1 MNIKRDAVTKGKSE
15 KTTLT
20 KYNIGLC
27 ILRIYCCYEVICC
40 HYLKSNDSFILA
52 FGRSYAVP
60 IFMLLSFVLSADKI
74 NSADKLF
81 LRLKRLCIPF
91 WGWGLLYWIA
101 YIGLSHFGLATR
113 PTVSQL
119 LWQEIFG
126 APVNPPL
133 WFMSNQILLTV
144 FVYFIIKICKSKKSK
159 NIVASCM
166 IFVSLFLQYTGIAS
180 DLINSIKIE
189 NGLIATTIGRFIP
202 MITYAMLGILVVNN
216 NLLSI
221 LEKNKKVLVGICV
234 CLIGTIL
241 YACNTEYTISGFG
254 YEGIVSIILSLCIVL
269 LCYFVPADKLPLRV
283 RKVIVEMS
291 KYILGIYC
299 MHIMVGASFLNVFE
313 KLHIETNSIVLC
325 CLIYL
330 VGYLISKLIVIA
342 TASKLEILVK

>member
-1 MNIKRDAVTKGKSE
+1 MRNEKSGKNDID
-15 KTTLT
+15 

-27 ILRIYCCYEVICC
+27 LLRILCCYEVICC
-40 HYLKSNDSFILA
+40 HYLKSDDSGILA
-52 FGRSYAVP
+52 FGCPYAVP
-60 IFMLLSFVLSADKI
+60 IFMLLSFVLSTDKI
-74 NSADKLF
+74 NSADKLL

-101 YIGLSHFGLATR
+101 YIGLSYFGLATR
-113 PTVSQL
+113 PTVPQL
-119 LWQEIFG
+119 IWQEIFG

-166 IFVSLFLQYTGIAS
+166 ICVSLFLQYTGTAS
-180 DLINSIKIE
+180 DIINSIKIE

-216 NLLSI
+216 NVLSH
-221 LEKNKKVLVGICV
+221 LKRNKKILVGIFV

-241 YACNTEYTISGFG
+241 YAWNVENTISGFG
-254 YEGIVSIILSLCIVL
+254 YEGLVSIIFSLCVVL
-269 LCYFVPADKLPLRV
+269 LCYFAPTGKLPLRV

-291 KYILGIYC
+291 KYTLGIYC
-299 MHIMVGASFLNVFE
+299 IHIMVGASFLSVLE
-313 KLHIETNSIVLC
+313 KLHIEMNSIVLC